1 MRDKGVMRRPF
12 DYIPSHMHHM
22 IFEIMKN
29 SMRATMEQM
38 AKLGKKEP
46 EPVNVIISHG
56 ENDITIKVRKRRVG
70 DG

>member
-1 MRDKGVMRRPF
+1 MRRPF

-38 AKLGKKEP
+38 VKLGKKEP

>member
-1 MRDKGVMRRPF
+1 
-12 DYIPSHMHHM
+12 MHHM

-29 SMRATMEQM
+29 SMHATMEQM